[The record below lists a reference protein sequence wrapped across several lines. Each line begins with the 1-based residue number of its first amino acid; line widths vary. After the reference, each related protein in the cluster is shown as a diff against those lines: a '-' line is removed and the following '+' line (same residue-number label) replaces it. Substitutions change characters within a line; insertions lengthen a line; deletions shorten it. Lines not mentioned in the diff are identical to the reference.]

1 MGSFAHFFLF
11 YSFFERMPKSTSE
24 IIDIVESTVEGLGYE
39 FVEFERLPRGLMRV
53 TIDRPA
59 DGGVTVDDCEV
70 VSDQITHL
78 FTVEGVDYERLE
90 VASPGVERP
99 LKRVRDWRRFTGELA
114 HAELYEPMHAEGFPE
129 AGRRKLDGRILGVE
143 GEEGAEVIRFS
154 FEEVEVA
161 RTPSQAAR
169 ARTQKVKKAKAEP
182 IVVLFAFNDVDRAN
196 LIAQLDFKGK
206 QK

>member
-1 MGSFAHFFLF
+1 ML
-11 YSFFERMPKSTSE
+11 KSTAE
-24 IIDIVESTVEGLGYE
+24 IIELVEATVEGMGFE
-39 FVEFERLPRGLMRV
+39 FVEFERLPRGMMRV
-53 TIDRPA
+53 TIDSTA
-59 DGGVTVDDCEV
+59 EGGVSVNDCEM

-78 FTVEGVDYERLE
+78 FTVEGIDYDRLE
-90 VASPGVERP
+90 ISSPGVERP
-99 LKRVRDWRRFTGELA
+99 LKRVRDWRRFVGELA
-114 HAELYEPMHAEGFPE
+114 HVELYEPLHAEGFPE

-143 GEEGAEVIRFS
+143 GEEGQETIKFS

-169 ARTQKVKKAKAEP
+169 AKTAKAKKAKADP
-182 IVVLFAFNDVDRAN
+182 IEVSFAFNDVDRAN

>member
-11 YSFFERMPKSTSE
+11 HSFFERMPKSTSE
-24 IIDIVESTVEGLGYE
+24 IIDIIESTVEGLGYE

-99 LKRVRDWRRFTGELA
+99 LKRVRDWSRFTGELA
-114 HAELYEPMHAEGFPE
+114 HVELYEPMHAEGFPE